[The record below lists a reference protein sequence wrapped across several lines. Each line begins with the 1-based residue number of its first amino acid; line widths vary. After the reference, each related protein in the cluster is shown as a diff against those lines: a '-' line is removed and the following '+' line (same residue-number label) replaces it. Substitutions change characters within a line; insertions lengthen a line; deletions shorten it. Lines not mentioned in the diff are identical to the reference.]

1 MKTWEN
7 SKRCEEMPPKILSK
21 TDSSRKKWWA
31 RSQTI
36 LWLGKF
42 LYGHKR
48 NCPSRKGI
56 IILKAPRSLAPLLLF
71 SLDANIRPALF
82 LNQQAQGQACE
93 CLSLRQES
101 EVVLLITCSFTCIL
115 ALTLLWKSCGR
126 NDQLHPVGSCP
137 QLGRQ
142 REGQQP
148 CFFFFKDN
156 TWSCCGCS
164 EMWPLV
170 YGFLSLF
177 TPGAVALPHF
187 HRCSYTALARA
198 QEQQRQGMNLSC
210 CKENSNNK
218 RVWINVPACYFW

>member
-137 QLGRQ
+137 QLGGQ

-148 CFFFFKDN
+148 RFFFLKI
-156 TWSCCGCS
+156 
-164 EMWPLV
+164 
-170 YGFLSLF
+170 
-177 TPGAVALPHF
+177 TPGAAVVAQ
-187 HRCSYTALARA
+187 RCDPWFMGSSLRSLQELWLYPISTGEPTQPWPGLRSSRGKEWICPAARRIA
-198 QEQQRQGMNLSC
+198 TTKGFE
-210 CKENSNNK
+210 
-218 RVWINVPACYFW
+218 